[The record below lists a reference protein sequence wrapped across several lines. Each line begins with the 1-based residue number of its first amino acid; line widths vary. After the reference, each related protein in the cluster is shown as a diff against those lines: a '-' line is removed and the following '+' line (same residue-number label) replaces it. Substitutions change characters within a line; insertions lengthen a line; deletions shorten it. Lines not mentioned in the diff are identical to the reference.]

1 MRILEGIR
9 VIDLGNF
16 ITAPLA
22 AMYLGELG
30 ADVIKVERPNGGD
43 PFRAF
48 RGGLYSPQFQ
58 AHNRN
63 KRSLALD
70 YAKAEG
76 RELLDRLVSDADVL
90 LMNMRPGAEQRLG
103 LDYERL
109 HEVNPALVYCAITGF
124 GATGPYAGRPAY
136 DNVGQAVSGWLS
148 LFHEGD
154 DPRVSGPAV
163 SDALAGMHAC
173 MGVLAALVERQRT
186 GVGRKVEV
194 SMLEAMIS
202 TLTEPLGTVAQS
214 GLSPGRYGRAATSQ
228 SYVVTCRDGLR
239 IGLHLSSPEKF
250 WLGLVAALEAP
261 ELATDYPTRQD
272 RIERYHELGQ
282 RLSALF
288 ARRNRDDWLEALTHH
303 DVPFAPENQL
313 TDLPHDPQ
321 VKHLDIFYS
330 MTHPHQGEVR
340 AARRAMRFDGSNRSE
355 FLPPPELGEHTE
367 ELLRELGCDDGR
379 IESLRSARLI

>member
-1 MRILEGIR
+1 MRILDGTR
-9 VIDLGNF
+9 VVDLGNF

-30 ADVIKVERPNGGD
+30 ADVIKVELPTGGD

-48 RGGLYSPQFQ
+48 RGGHYSPQFQ

-70 YAKAEG
+70 YTQPEG
-76 RELLDRLVSDADVL
+76 RKLLDRLLSTADVL

-103 LDYERL
+103 LDYDRI
-109 HEVNPALVYCAITGF
+109 HEINPGLVYCAITGF
-124 GATGPYAGRPAY
+124 GASGPYSGRPAY

-148 LFHEGD
+148 LYHEGN
-154 DPRVSGPAV
+154 DPRVAGPAV
-163 SDALAGMHAC
+163 SDALAGMHAA
-173 MGVLAALVERQRT
+173 MGVLAALVERQHT
-186 GVGRKVEV
+186 GRGRKVEV

-214 GLSPGRYGRAATSQ
+214 GQSPGLYGRAATSQ
-228 SYVVTCRDGLR
+228 SYVVTCRCNRR

-250 WLGLVAALEAP
+250 WRGLVSALKAP
-261 ELATDYPTRQD
+261 ELAKDFPTRQD
-272 RIERYHELGQ
+272 RIDGYQELGLRLNEYFAQ
-282 RLSALF
+282 RD
-288 ARRNRDDWLEALTHH
+288 RDEWVEVLTSN
-303 DVPFAPENQL
+303 DVPFAPENRL
-313 TDLPHDPQ
+313 TDLPEDPQ

-330 MTHPHQGEVR
+330 VKHPRYGESL
-340 AARRAMRFDGSNRSE
+340 AARRAMRFDGNNRSD

-367 ELLRELGCDDGR
+367 EVLRELGCDDHQ
-379 IESLRSARLI
+379 IHALRSAGTI